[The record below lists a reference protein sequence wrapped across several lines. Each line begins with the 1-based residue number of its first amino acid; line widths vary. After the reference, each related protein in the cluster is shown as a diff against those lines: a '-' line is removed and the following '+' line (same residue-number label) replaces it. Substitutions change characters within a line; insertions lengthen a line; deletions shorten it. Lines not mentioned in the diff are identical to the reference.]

1 MPAEKDIYQ
10 QLLEKG
16 YSKQSI
22 HKVLHHLVLEDI
34 RQQRFYEKKSIAG
47 KTVWHIKRFFQQHT
61 LLRLLKHITAK
72 GLFLLKT
79 QFAKKPKQP
88 V

>member
-1 MPAEKDIYQ
+1 MQAENDIYQ
-10 QLLEKG
+10 QLLDKG

-22 HKVLHHLVLEDI
+22 HKVLHHLILEDI
-34 RQQRFYEKKSIAG
+34 KQQRLYEQKSIAE
-47 KTVWHIKRFFQQHT
+47 KTVWHIKRFFQQHI
-61 LLRLLKHITAK
+61 LVRLLKHITAK

>member
-1 MPAEKDIYQ
+1 MTKEKDLYR
-10 QLLEKG
+10 QLLEQG

-34 RQQRFYEKKSIAG
+34 KQQRLYEKKSVAG
-47 KTVWHIKRFFQQHT
+47 KTVWHIKRFFQYKLYRSLQ
-61 LLRLLKHITAK
+61 HITAK

-79 QFAKKPKQP
+79 QFAKKPKNP
-88 V
+88 I

>member
-1 MPAEKDIYQ
+1 MPEEKNLYH

-22 HKVLHHLVLEDI
+22 HKVLHALVMEDI
-34 RQQRFYEKKSIAG
+34 KQQRLYEKKSFAG
-47 KTVWHIKRFFQQHT
+47 KTAWHIKRFFQQHK
-61 LLRLLKHITAK
+61 LFRFLKHITAK

-79 QFAKKPKQP
+79 QWAKKPRNP
-88 V
+88 I